1 MTGKQITI
9 FAAFLLSLANPES
22 LVAQEDLLNTN
33 RPIRNSREL
42 VLTVG
47 QDKGDLQG
55 KNDKIIQA
63 GIEYLHRLG
72 GGILQ
77 ILPGTY
83 EMNNAL
89 YLRPNITLRGSGEE
103 TILRKTDGVVTSITR
118 DMDWYEYAVRVE
130 DLTGFTQ
137 GGGIM
142 LMSKTDSFEWTLDI
156 FRATVQSIEGD
167 ILFLDDMPYKNFWE
181 EKDASAAT
189 IFPIITA
196 DEHTDDV
203 NIEDIVLDGNKVHN
217 DNINGNFAGAVF
229 IQNCDNWKF
238 RNVTTRNYN
247 GDGYSFQV
255 CDDIHFVNCRSLD
268 NAGLGFHPGS
278 GSQRPVFKNCTSIG
292 NDLGIFFC
300 WGVSDGLAE
309 NCILTGNKRY
319 GVSIGHRDTDN
330 LITGCTIE
338 NNGNVGIYFRE
349 PGGIEKFRAGN
360 RNAIEDCNINNNGTD
375 GSGIGIDIG
384 WEITDISIKGNRI
397 GNTDGQSR
405 QQTGVRIS
413 KDAKRITLEENSF
426 TNSPVEI
433 KDHRPKA
440 SNN

>member
-1 MTGKQITI
+1 MLRKNISVI
-9 FAAFLLSLANPES
+9 AAFLFSLAIPVH
-22 LVAQEDLLNTN
+22 LFAQEELLSTN

-55 KNDKIIQA
+55 KDDKIIQA

-83 EMNNAL
+83 NINNAL
-89 YLRPNITLRGSGEE
+89 YLRPNITLRGSGKE
-103 TILRKTDGVVTSITR
+103 TVLRKTDGVVTPVTR
-118 DMDWYEYAVRVE
+118 DMDWYEYAIRVE
-130 DLTGFTQ
+130 DISGFTK

-142 LMSKTDSFEWTLDI
+142 LISKKDTFEWTLDV
-156 FRATVQSIEGD
+156 FRGTIQSIEGD
-167 ILFLDDMPYKNFWE
+167 VLFLDNMPYKNFWV
-181 EKDASAAT
+181 EKGASATT

-203 NIEDIVLDGNKVHN
+203 IIENIILDGNLAHN
-217 DNINGNFAGAVF
+217 DYINGNFAGAVF
-229 IQNCDNWKF
+229 IQNCDKWKF
-238 RNVTTRNYN
+238 QNVTARHYN

-255 CDDIHFVNCRSLD
+255 CDDIHFDNCKSLD

-278 GSQRPVFKNCTSIG
+278 GSQRPVFKNCTSSR

-309 NCILTGNKRY
+309 NCILRGNQRY
-319 GVSIGHRDTDN
+319 GISIGHRDTDN
-330 LITGCTIE
+330 LIKGCTIE

-360 RNAIEDCNINNNGTD
+360 RNAIEDCDINNNGTD
-375 GSGIGIDIG
+375 GNGIGIDIG
-384 WEITDISIKGNRI
+384 WEITDISIRGNRI
-397 GNTDGQSR
+397 GNNDGQGR
-405 QQTGVRIS
+405 QQTGIQIS

-426 TNSPVEI
+426 SDSPVEVD
-433 KDHRPKA
+433 DHRP
-440 SNN
+440 NGR